1 VNRRVAATLRAVKES
16 VSVFQREAAPCRTGQ
31 PRVVW
36 FRKEDAPSNANRRGE
51 ESRARALR
59 RSREDAAPPCHPTT
73 TSAHAP
79 VPRARL
85 ADEPQ
90 QTEPLEEH
98 ARERDGRD
106 LDAGA
111 VAAEQRLALDRA
123 DLGEGEAR
131 RQLLPPL
138 AELRVQVVLQLARL
152 GEEVNGVYAR
162 AGRTRARRTCVAV
175 TRSGFGQTFLRP
187 HPRLEQLGS
196 AERRVRAC
204 VWQ

>member
-1 VNRRVAATLRAVKES
+1 MPLAER
-16 VSVFQREAAPCRTGQ
+16 
-31 PRVVW
+31 
-36 FRKEDAPSNANRRGE
+36 D
-51 ESRARALR
+51 SRASCGSEKRTRHPTQTVVVKRAERGRSR

-73 TSAHAP
+73 TRAHAP
-79 VPRARL
+79 APRARL

-90 QTEPLEEH
+90 QTEPFEEH
-98 ARERDGRD
+98 AGERDGRD

-152 GEEVNGVYAR
+152 GEEVNGV
-162 AGRTRARRTCVAV
+162 
-175 TRSGFGQTFLRP
+175 
-187 HPRLEQLGS
+187 
-196 AERRVRAC
+196 
-204 VWQ
+204 